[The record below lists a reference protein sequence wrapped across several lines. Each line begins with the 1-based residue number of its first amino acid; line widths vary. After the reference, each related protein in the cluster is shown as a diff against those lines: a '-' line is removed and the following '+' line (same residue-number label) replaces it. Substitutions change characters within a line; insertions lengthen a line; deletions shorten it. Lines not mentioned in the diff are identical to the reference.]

1 MDLSN
6 SDFQYARDHGIID
19 PQALRKEIERLKGK
33 EYLEKHPYSI
43 WEKDGKW
50 FSYLPDPRKQYKRR
64 QIKRSSR
71 EQIETEIIK
80 YYKEHEEEPTI
91 EECYTKWS
99 TYKLSHGEIA
109 KQTYDRYET
118 DFNSYFAEFGKRK
131 IKDVTEDDLYD
142 FCKGT
147 ISDNQLTAKAWG
159 NIRTLIIGTWKYAKR
174 KHFTNLSIS
183 QFMGDLDISR
193 RAFRIV
199 RHSDE
204 EEVFTKEELNSLYK
218 QIQKEKPSLLTLGVE
233 LALETGIRA
242 GELSALEPGDIA
254 NGCMIVSK
262 TEERYKGDD
271 GYIFDV
277 RESPKGKY
285 GTRKV
290 FLTPRAIEII
300 EQVKKLN
307 PEGTYLFEKNGKRMR
322 GKAFSQKCVWLCKK
336 AGIVPKSL
344 HKCRKTYAT
353 RLVNA
358 KVDESLIRSQMG
370 HIDFSTT
377 KKYYYFND
385 KDEDEARKIVMDALV
400 ANGNIVGKPGN

>member
-1 MDLSN
+1 MEII
-6 SDFQYARDHGIID
+6 DFKYAMNRGIID
-19 PQALRKEIERLKGK
+19 IQDLQDRIEQMKRK

-50 FSYLPDPRKQYKRR
+50 FSYLPDSRKQYKRR
-64 QIKRSSR
+64 QIKRNSR
-71 EQIETEIIK
+71 KLIEAEIVK
-80 YYKEHEEEPTI
+80 YYKEQVEEPTV
-91 EECYTKWS
+91 EDCYIQWS
-99 TYKLSHGEIA
+99 TYKLNHKEIE

-118 DFNSYFAEFGKRK
+118 DFKKYFAIFGTQK
-131 IKDVTEDDLYD
+131 IKNVSEDDLYD
-142 FCKGT
+142 FCKST

-159 NIRTLIIGTWKYAKR
+159 NVRTLIIGTWKYAKR
-174 KHFTNLSIS
+174 KHFTDLSIS

-204 EEVFTKEELNSLYK
+204 EEVFTKEELKCLYN
-218 QIQKEKPSLLTLGVE
+218 QIKKEKPSLLTLGVE
-233 LALETGIRA
+233 LALETGVRA
-242 GELSALEPGDIA
+242 GELAVLEPKDIV
-254 NGCMIVSK
+254 NDCMIISK
-262 TEERYKGDD
+262 TEERFKGDN

-277 RESPKGKY
+277 KDSPKGKY

-290 FLTPRAIEII
+290 FLTPRAVEII
-300 EQVKKLN
+300 QQVKKIN

-377 KKYYYFND
+377 KNYYYFND

-400 ANGNIVGKPGN
+400 TKGNLVVKP